1 MLGFLKS
8 ASTDAVLPK
17 PVNPP
22 DIPLRHQAVRPLC
35 ALMTIFVVVIV
46 FGIVVGF
53 AQSNLLSRTVHASEG
68 SEAEPT
74 AQLVS
79 EVVQPAS

>member
-1 MLGFLKS
+1 MS
-8 ASTDAVLPK
+8 DSPR
-17 PVNPP
+17 PVIPP

-53 AQSNLLSRTVHASEG
+53 AQSKLLSRSVHASEG
-68 SEAEPT
+68 SEAKPT
-74 AQLVS
+74 PQLVS
-79 EVVQPAS
+79 DVAQPES